1 MFLSTRLLNIGR
13 QIGINQ
19 LTNSFKS
26 VSLNTTSSFCSQVQ
40 KFQPK
45 ELNTIEDESEA
56 KDLIKNVNKQVAEN
70 NEGRLFA
77 VVHLCGKQFKVTAGD
92 IILVEGYWPPDTGDS
107 IKLEKVSFLGEFF
120 IFFILKFCLK
130 VLLVG
135 GSDFSLIGRPLL
147 DQKLINVQATIIEK
161 TLTHTKTN
169 FRKKRR
175 KQYKRINFYRAQ
187 NTMIRINSIEVTGQI
202 DEPDNSSSS
211 DVEKIF

>member
-19 LTNSFKS
+19 LTNSLKS
-26 VSLNTTSSFCSQVQ
+26 ISLNKTSNFCSQVQ

-56 KDLIKNVNKQVAEN
+56 KDLIKNVNKQVAES

-107 IKLEKVSFLGEFF
+107 IKLEKVSFLVD
-120 IFFILKFCLK
+120 IF
-130 VLLVG
+130 
-135 GSDFSLIGRPLL
+135 
-147 DQKLINVQATIIEK
+147 
-161 TLTHTKTN
+161 
-169 FRKKRR
+169 
-175 KQYKRINFYRAQ
+175 Y
-187 NTMIRINSIEVTGQI
+187 
-202 DEPDNSSSS
+202 
-211 DVEKIF
+211 